1 MAFDSSTGF
10 VVSVSGFRSVGTL
23 PATCSSFYGRSL
35 QATLLTPSNM
45 SLGRHQITMK
55 KGRFQNPMPQRPQQ
69 QNPPLP
75 EDGTPVFALFVRTP
89 RTKIWYPLGGV
100 KGDDRSK
107 NLVNALKGGI
117 ARGMYENALDR
128 GMAQTL
134 YGKDNNR
141 FLQTAIR
148 LYPQLKRYTSQLEF
162 GYKILAKDLDEQPTK
177 PVTKEMAQ
185 TIFATIRK
193 RFGDLFS
200 KLTGK

>member
-1 MAFDSSTGF
+1 MVSDTTGF
-10 VVSVSGFRSVGTL
+10 IVSVSGIRSFGTF

-35 QATLLTPSNM
+35 HTAVVAPFITPVSP
-45 SLGRHQITMK
+45 RQITMK
-55 KGRFQNPMPQRPQQ
+55 KGRFQRPMPQSPQQ

-117 ARGMYENALDR
+117 ARGMYEQALDR

-134 YGKDNNR
+134 YGKDNSR
-141 FLQTAIR
+141 FLQTALR
-148 LYPQLKRYTSQLEF
+148 MYPQLKRYAAELEF
-162 GYKILAKDLDEQPTK
+162 GYKILAKGLDEQPTK
-177 PVTKEMAQ
+177 PVSKEMAQ
-185 TIFATIRK
+185 SIFASIRK
-193 RFGDLFS
+193 RISGFFN
-200 KLTGK
+200 KMTGK